1 MAISSQSALAAQTL
15 ALDPQGLQSL
25 RRTARNDAE
34 AGARAVA
41 KQFEALFLQQMLKSM
56 RQANQG
62 LGEESSSAMGMFRS
76 MQDQQFAQLTTVKGG
91 LGLADAIVRQIS
103 VQRDPS
109 LLTRPPGRKTA
120 ALPAT
125 VNAATTVTPA
135 AKPAASTAGVAEDFL
150 GKLAGAAEVAAKGL
164 GLSPKLVLA
173 HAALESGWGKKS
185 IKAADGS
192 DSHNLF
198 GIKAG
203 KDWTGKTVD
212 VPTTEFIDG
221 KMQKRVEK
229 FRAYASYADAFGDY
243 ASLLKRRFGDALGS
257 GSDSASFG
265 KALQAG
271 GYATDPHYA
280 NKIARVAD
288 SVSARLAAH
297 QSGSSQLA

>member
-1 MAISSQSALAAQTL
+1 MSFSSQSSLAAQTL

-25 RRTARNDAE
+25 RRTARNDAD

-76 MQDQQFAQLTTVKGG
+76 MQDQQFSQLTSTKGG
-91 LGLADAIVRQIS
+91 LGLADAIVRQIN

-109 LLTRPPGRKTA
+109 LLSQPLGRKRA
-120 ALPAT
+120 ALPVADK
-125 VNAATTVTPA
+125 AATSATAA
-135 AKPAASTAGVAEDFL
+135 AKPAASTTGVAEDFL

-173 HAALESGWGKKS
+173 HAALESGWGRKA

-192 DSHNLF
+192 ESYNLF

-203 KDWTGKTVD
+203 KGWTGKTVD
-212 VPTTEFIDG
+212 VPTTEFVDG

-229 FRAYASYADAFGDY
+229 FRAYDSYADAFGDY
-243 ASLLKRRFGDALGS
+243 ASLLKRRFGDALGL
-257 GSDSASFG
+257 GADSAGFG

-288 SVSARLAAH
+288 SVAARLAAH
-297 QSGSSQLA
+297 QPGSSRLA